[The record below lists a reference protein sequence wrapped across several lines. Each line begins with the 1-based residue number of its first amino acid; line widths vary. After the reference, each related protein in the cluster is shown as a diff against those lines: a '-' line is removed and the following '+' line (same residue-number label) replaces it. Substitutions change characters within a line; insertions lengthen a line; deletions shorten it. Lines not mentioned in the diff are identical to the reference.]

1 MPIET
6 WSLAPQAHAVAVED
20 DLVFLDVAADAY
32 YCLRNAAGALRLA
45 SDRRSLASAD
55 AAAIEPFRR
64 AGLVAPGPPARASWA
79 DLPPPTATAVRLQ
92 HPGPAWRDLPPLL
105 TSSLDLVRHY
115 WRRPFRKI
123 LLSVADCPAA
133 AASPTPAL
141 LELVDAFHRWAP
153 YAPVSAKCLLRSF
166 MLLRLLGRSG
176 HGAHWV
182 FGVRTAPFQA
192 HCWLQC
198 GGLVLDDDH
207 ERVSAFAPIL
217 VL

>member
-1 MPIET
+1 MPEQT
-6 WSLAPQAHAVAVED
+6 WSLSPEAHAVAVED
-20 DLVFLDVAADAY
+20 ILVFLHVGADAY
-32 YCLRNAAGALRLA
+32 YCLRNAEGALQLA
-45 SDRRSLASAD
+45 SDRRSLACTD
-55 AAAIEPFRR
+55 PAAIEPCRR
-64 AGLVAPGPPARASWA
+64 AGLVAPGPPAHSRWA
-79 DLPPPTATAVRLQ
+79 GLPPPTATAVRLQ
-92 HPGPAWRDLPPLL
+92 YPGPAWRDLAPLL
-105 TSSLDLVRHY
+105 ASSLDLVRHY
-115 WRRPFRKI
+115 WRRPFCKI
-123 LLSVADCPAA
+123 LQRVADRPLAP
-133 AASPTPAL
+133 ASPAPEL
-141 LELVDAFHRWAP
+141 LALVDAFHRWVP

-207 ERVSAFAPIL
+207 ERVAAFAPIL